1 MDITDI
7 TTPDQVELADAD
19 ELRWTRRELR
29 ALRAT
34 HGLADLLTSRPELR
48 GVHAPADFVA
58 DAVRWC
64 A

>member
-1 MDITDI
+1 MENTAPLEKPVGI
-7 TTPDQVELADAD
+7 D

-34 HGLADLLTSRPELR
+34 QALADLMATRPELR
-48 GVHAPADFVA
+48 GVHAPADFVD

>member
-1 MDITDI
+1 MDISDI
-7 TTPDQVELADAD
+7 TTSDPSDLLDAD

-29 ALRAT
+29 ALRVT
-34 HGLADLLTSRPELR
+34 SGLADLLATRPELR

>member
-1 MDITDI
+1 MDI
-7 TTPDQVELADAD
+7 TTPAPTGVLDTD

-34 HGLADLLTSRPELR
+34 HGLSDLLSTRPELR
-48 GVHAPADFVA
+48 GVHAPADFVD